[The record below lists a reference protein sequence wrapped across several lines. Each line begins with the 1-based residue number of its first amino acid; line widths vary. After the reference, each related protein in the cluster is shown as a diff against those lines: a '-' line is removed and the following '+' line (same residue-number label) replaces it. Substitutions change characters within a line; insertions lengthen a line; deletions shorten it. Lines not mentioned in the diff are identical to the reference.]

1 MTTYTEAEQKL
12 ADTIIELGGAPIGFT
27 EVDTDEDERR
37 TLLARHMN
45 LLKRKGGDYGIWQQA
60 YADAKAVVDFCGDG
74 FGGTGREWRENA
86 ENEAR
91 LYSRLLLH
99 VGAGLGDKTG
109 ELR

>member
-12 ADTIIELGGAPIGFT
+12 ADTIIELGGTPIAFT
-27 EVDTDEDERR
+27 EADTDESERR

-45 LLKRKGGDYGIWQQA
+45 LLRRKGGDYAIWQQE

-74 FGGTGREWRENA
+74 FGGAPRGWRENA
-86 ENEAR
+86 EQEMAR
-91 LYSRLLLH
+91 ASRLLAH